1 MGAND
6 FKEKLDSIRGLIMNH
21 IYEDDYVED
30 FNALFKIGQL
40 LELLEDDIN
49 HALEERDRYKTCFS
63 KKVVEIYDLKKK
75 LEELSIE
82 KED

>member
-6 FKEKLDSIRGLIMNH
+6 FKEKLDSIRSLIMNH

-49 HALEERDRYKTCFS
+49 HVLEERDRYKTGFS
-63 KKVVEIYDLKKK
+63 HKIYEMADLKKR